1 MWSGSSIVS
10 YLLSNN
16 HCIQLAGALV
26 QGVLEVQ
33 INKRCSLHTDVAT
46 YAAFRDVVGV
56 VHDVS
61 GQAKVTDLD
70 KFALTDQHVPGSEVT
85 MNTLW
90 RNHSKTKLYCLH
102 ILTIVPI

>member
-16 HCIQLAGALV
+16 HWNQLAGALV
-26 QGVLEVQ
+26 QAQ
-33 INKRCSLHTDVAT
+33 INKYCSPHANVAT

-90 RNHSKTKLYCLH
+90 RKCSKTKLNCLH
-102 ILTIVPI
+102 ILTVVPI